1 MIVMELLDGG
11 NLFDRVSH
19 RNSTSQPTSEL
30 DLAISFRSTMEALS
44 SVHENGYLHRDIK
57 LDNLVY
63 ISNDE
68 CSPVKL
74 IDFGY
79 MCELP
84 SANSTINDHLLG
96 TEGCFAPESIM
107 RSEYST
113 KSDVWQAGCVLYT
126 LLAGHPVSYYYHLS
140 SMLVYYNVS

>member
-1 MIVMELLDGG
+1 MELLDGG
-11 NLFDRVSH
+11 NLFDRVSK
-19 RNSTSQPTSEL
+19 RNSTNQPTSEL
-30 DLAISFRSTMEALS
+30 DLAVSFRSAMQALL
-44 SVHENGYLHRDIK
+44 SVHQSGYLHRDIK

-63 ISNDE
+63 VSTRE
-68 CSPVKL
+68 GSPVKL

-84 SANSTINDHLLG
+84 SVNAVIHDHLLG

-107 RSEYST
+107 RMEYSA

-126 LLAGHPVSYYYHLS
+126 LLAGHPVSNDTKLLS
-140 SMLVYYNVS
+140 YKCQY